1 MRVAIVHDWLYVI
14 GGAERVLGELLRCY
28 PDADVFTLFDV
39 LDDAERTS
47 LGFEH
52 AHTTFLQHVP
62 RIEALHRSLLPLMPL
77 AIEQLD
83 MSGYDLVISSSFAV
97 AKGVITGPD
106 QVHVAYVHSPMRY
119 AWDMQHQYLRELGG
133 LGLKRT
139 MARLLL
145 HRLRVWD
152 SCSALRPNRLVANS
166 AYIARRIRNVYGR
179 TADVIYPPV
188 DVTPVASDVPRGN
201 YFLSAGRLVGYKNV
215 NAIVEAFRLLPEQ
228 RLVVAGT
235 GPEADALRSH
245 AGDNVSFTGYVSDIE
260 MRRLMAGA
268 RGLVFAA
275 NEDFGIVPVEAQAEG
290 TPVIALGHGG
300 ACESVAATGPRPTG
314 VFFDQPHP
322 AAIAGAIN
330 EMLARSEAFR
340 PEACQAQA
348 ALFTAERFRTSFKDL
363 VDNEMEHAGAR
374 TPAPAL
380 GAPRAL
386 AEHIG

>member
-39 LDDAERTS
+39 LDDEDRTY

-52 AHTTFLQHVP
+52 AHTTFLQRVP

-133 LGLKRT
+133 LKRT

-179 TADVIYPPV
+179 SADVIYPPV
-188 DVTPVASDVPRGN
+188 DVTPVGSGVPRGN

-215 NAIVEAFRLLPEQ
+215 NAIIEAFRLLPEQ
-228 RLVVAGT
+228 RLVVAGA
-235 GPEADALRSH
+235 GPEADALRGR

-268 RGLVFAA
+268 RALVFAA

-290 TPVIALGHGG
+290 TPVVALGHGG

-314 VFFDQPHP
+314 VFFDQPQP
-322 AAIAGAIN
+322 ASIAAAIN
-330 EMLARSEAFR
+330 KLLARSETFR
-340 PEACQAQA
+340 PEACRAQA
-348 ALFTAERFRTSFKDL
+348 ALFTAERFRNSFKEL
-363 VDNEMEHAGAR
+363 VENEMEHAGAR
-374 TPAPAL
+374 APVPAWSAS
-380 GAPRAL
+380 RAL